1 MTIDTQDLASLFA
14 QLGLPADASGMDGFI
29 AGHGPLPSGM
39 LLHEAPFWTRAQADF
54 LREGLLEDS
63 DWAEAI
69 DALNEM
75 LHENKH

>member
-14 QLGLPADASGMDGFI
+14 QLGLPADASEIDSFI
-29 AGHGPLPSGM
+29 ATHGPLPTGM

-54 LREGLLEDS
+54 LQEGILEDS
-63 DWAEAI
+63 DWAEVI

-75 LHENKH
+75 LH